1 VNELKTGGSPMEA
14 LLLIAIVFAFA
25 DSGNGKAGW

>member
-1 VNELKTGGSPMEA
+1 MEA